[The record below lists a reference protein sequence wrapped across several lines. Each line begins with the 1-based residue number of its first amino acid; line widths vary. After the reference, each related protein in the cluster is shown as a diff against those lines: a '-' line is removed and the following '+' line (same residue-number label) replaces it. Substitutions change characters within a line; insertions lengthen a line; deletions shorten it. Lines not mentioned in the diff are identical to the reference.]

1 MIVFAEDQLDLTL
14 INLLTEE
21 AGGKHQTVANALVV
35 DLKQVG
41 ILVAHGK
48 RTCGTRRQH
57 GFIAL

>member
-14 INLLTEE
+14 INLLAEE